1 MLDRGAEHIKL
12 RQIDLSRNFFSGNN
26 SVTESGHYPTN
37 FLLGVSTPGNDIQF
51 RRQMRSR
58 LGEPITV
65 AGNPPVKFA
74 SRGFAAENEAHRL
87 PIFSLFVGRVFL
99 NDIVGVGF
107 LRSANVLAYVI
118 LYTGLLR
125 SVGHPVASAFIALI
139 LSAVVLIMLC
149 AAIKRILVGNKW
161 GTAHSAPFWSWRH
174 FTYFFTQDCFY
185 AWCGAPLSVSAGT
198 VLSNIILRRMGCRIG
213 KRTIMTSPMQGSD
226 WNAVSFGDDCIV
238 AGFLQFHTLENMML
252 NVKQTHIQDGSAVN
266 VGATVMGGAF
276 IEPETTLL
284 PLSMVLK
291 EMRLPTAVY
300 EGSPAELF
308 CGVQDRAALITPLP
322 QAGGHSMLSGEV
334 ATDSVSRHAGLTD
347 PHDQRQ

>member
-1 MLDRGAEHIKL
+1 ML
-12 RQIDLSRNFFSGNN
+12 S
-26 SVTESGHYPTN
+26 
-37 FLLGVSTPGNDIQF
+37 
-51 RRQMRSR
+51 
-58 LGEPITV
+58 
-65 AGNPPVKFA
+65 
-74 SRGFAAENEAHRL
+74 
-87 PIFSLFVGRVFL
+87 
-99 NDIVGVGF
+99 
-107 LRSANVLAYVI
+107 
-118 LYTGLLR
+118 
-125 SVGHPVASAFIALI
+125 
-139 LSAVVLIMLC
+139 

-185 AWCGAPLSVSAGT
+185 AWCRAPLSVSAGT
-198 VLSNIILRRMGCRIG
+198 VLSNSILRRMGCRIG

-252 NVKQTHIQDGSAVN
+252 NVKLTHIQDGSAVN
-266 VGATVMGGAF
+266 VGATVMGGAV

-308 CGVQDRAALITPLP
+308 RGVQDRAALITPPP
-322 QAGGHSMLSGEV
+322 QAGGHSMLSGEA
-334 ATDSVSRHAGLTD
+334 ATDSVSRHAGLTV
-347 PHDQRQ
+347 PYDQRQ